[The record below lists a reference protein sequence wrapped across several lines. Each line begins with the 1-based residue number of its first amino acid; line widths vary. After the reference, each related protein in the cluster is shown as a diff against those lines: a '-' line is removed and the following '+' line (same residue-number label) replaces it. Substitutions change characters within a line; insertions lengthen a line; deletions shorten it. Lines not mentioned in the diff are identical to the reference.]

1 MICGGA
7 HICGNSRVKGKA
19 KVCGIAVVDGN
30 AVVDDNAQIWG
41 SAEVSGNAQV
51 FGDSK
56 CSKTPVS
63 LTTSE
68 YNLTVT
74 DNLIHV
80 GGQTLS
86 YKDLPPK
93 LQEVIRV
100 LVPDLPIVDFSGKS
114 ALERISEGA
123 V

>member
-1 MICGGA
+1 M
-7 HICGNSRVKGKA
+7 VKGEA
-19 KVCGIAVVDGN
+19 KVCGIAVVEGN
-30 AVVDDNAQIWG
+30 SMVFGNAQIWG
-41 SAEVSGNAQV
+41 RAVVSGNAQV

-68 YNLTVT
+68 YNLTIT

-80 GGQTLS
+80 GGETLS
-86 YKDLPPK
+86 YKDLTPK

-100 LVPDLPIVDFSGKS
+100 LVPDLPTGEISGKS